1 MQTEQSDELRG
12 KRVLITC
19 GATQEAIDPV
29 RYITNHS
36 SGKMGA
42 ALAMQAKRMGADV
55 TLIAAHVETELPRF
69 IPIIKVENTAQM
81 LKAVQEHYDS
91 CDILIKS
98 RRLWGAITRCQ
109 AISDEKIKKQ
119 NDTFTL
125 SMVKNPDIL
134 KWCGEHKTHQILVGF
149 AMETQN
155 LMENALKK
163 CQRKKLRFVS
173 RKQFKTSRCRL

>member
-1 MQTEQSDELRG
+1 
-12 KRVLITC
+12 
-19 GATQEAIDPV
+19 
-29 RYITNHS
+29 
-36 SGKMGA
+36 
-42 ALAMQAKRMGADV
+42 
-55 TLIAAHVETELPRF
+55 
-69 IPIIKVENTAQM
+69 M

-91 CDILIKS
+91 CDILIKAAAVS
-98 RRLWGAITRCQ
+98 DYRCQ

-163 CQRKKLRFVS
+163 CKEKNCDLLVANNL
-173 RKQFKTSRCRL
+173 KQAGAGFKHDTNIITLIQPTQSEQLTLMSKEDCAKAILQKIKEEFLC